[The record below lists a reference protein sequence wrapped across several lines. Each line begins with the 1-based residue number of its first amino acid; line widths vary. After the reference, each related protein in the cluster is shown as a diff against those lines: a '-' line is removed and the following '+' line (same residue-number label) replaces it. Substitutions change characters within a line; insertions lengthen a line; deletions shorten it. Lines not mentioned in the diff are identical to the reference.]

1 MQLKHRMVGTF
12 MSACVFAFAT
22 AASASTV
29 LTDSAFSS
37 VVATSHSGDP
47 LGTAAGSVCA
57 SCGNPGAALFAT
69 VTSSAGGASSISS
82 VGFVDF
88 ALSYDPGTQGAIG
101 SINASY
107 DRLLRATFPFSLAF
121 NFRLV
126 IEQGGVDYVT
136 AINLG
141 GPDTGGVF
149 HTLSTSNLVASS
161 FSSFNFTTGI
171 AGSAHPDFTTGAML
185 FGVMALTQTQDGQTF
200 DAIFD
205 NITVTVN
212 QSPLPAALPLF
223 AGGLGVIGL
232 LARRKKRNAQ
242 AA

>member
-1 MQLKHRMVGTF
+1 MKLNHRIAVTLV
-12 MSACVFAFAT
+12 SACVFAFT
-22 AASASTV
+22 SAASASTV
-29 LTDSAFSS
+29 LTDGTFSTVS
-37 VVATSHSGDP
+37 VGSHSGDP
-47 LGTAAGSVCA
+47 AGTATGSVCTL
-57 SCGNPGAALFAT
+57 CGNPGAALFAT
-69 VTSSAGGASSISS
+69 ATSSVGGASSVSS
-82 VGFVDF
+82 IGFVDL

-149 HTLSTSNLVASS
+149 HTLSASNLVASN
-161 FSSFNFTTGI
+161 FSSFNFTTGV

-185 FGVMALTQTQDGQTF
+185 FGILALTQTQDGQTF

-205 NITVTVN
+205 NLSVTVN
-212 QSPLPAALPLF
+212 QTPLPAALPLF
-223 AGGLGVIGL
+223 ASGLGGLGL
-232 LARRKKRNAQ
+232 LGWRRKRKRKA
-242 AA
+242 